1 MIDYWSKLKIDECW
15 SQKERFNLM
24 MNYIKEGVQDTN
36 QDEEEEV
43 KLGEISVS
51 ITNEENQG
59 IGDAQVLIS
68 KGTTE
73 FTGSTGNAGGC
84 TIKNVP
90 YDTYSVVVTADGYED
105 GEGSITVNA
114 DTVELNMTLIEVGFE
129 AETPAP
135 MVEEEEDFSF

>member
-59 IGDAQVLIS
+59 IGNAEVTLS
-68 KGTTE
+68 KGDDKYIGTT
-73 FTGSTGNAGGC
+73 GDAGGC

-90 YDTYSVVVTADGYED
+90 YDTYDVIVVAEGYED

-114 DTVELNMTLIEVGFE
+114 DTVELDMTLIEVGFDV
-129 AETPAP
+129 ETPPP
-135 MVEEEEDFSF
+135 MEEEEEEI

>member
-36 QDEEEEV
+36 QEDEVE
-43 KLGEISVS
+43 LGNISVS
-51 ITNEENQG
+51 ITNEDNEG
-59 IGDAQVLIS
+59 IGNAEVTLS
-68 KGTTE
+68 KGDDKYIGTT
-73 FTGSTGNAGGC
+73 GDAGGC

-90 YDTYSVVVTADGYED
+90 YDTYDVIVVAEGYED

-114 DTVELNMTLIEVGFE
+114 DTVELNMTLIEEVKFE
-129 AETPAP
+129 AETPT
-135 MVEEEEDFSF
+135 MIEEEEEPF